1 MFVISYMNYYY
12 IIFLSL
18 HWLFSK
24 SRSQNIDVLSDMT
37 VLVMCPEHQNLC
49 LSRAII
55 ATCVYK
61 TDTWKQLKGF
71 SAGLTQETTV

>member
-24 SRSQNIDVLSDMT
+24 SRSKNVDVLSDMT
-37 VLVMCPEHQNLC
+37 VLVMFPEHYNLC

-55 ATCVYK
+55 ATCV
-61 TDTWKQLKGF
+61 
-71 SAGLTQETTV
+71 